1 MGPVRN
7 LKSTGIMSSHNLSAQ
22 KYKRARVGT
31 QELPMKIS
39 AIGTTKKNSMKSPT
53 LKLYQ
58 DTLVDPSS
66 FTAKTK
72 MVLSVTNISSNH
84 KHPNGSM
91 IVSRPG
97 YIGKGSGSPTP
108 FPNQGSNPQ
117 STASTSLGTSRNDTI
132 KLGNKS
138 LVTPS
143 SHRVLGA

>member
-1 MGPVRN
+1 
-7 LKSTGIMSSHNLSAQ
+7 
-22 KYKRARVGT
+22 
-31 QELPMKIS
+31 MKTS
-39 AIGTTKKNSMKSPT
+39 AITTTKKNSIKSPK
-53 LKLYQ
+53 LKLSQQ
-58 DTLVDPSS
+58 DSLVDPSG

-72 MVLSVTNISSNH
+72 ILLSVTNVTSNH

-97 YIGKGSGSPTP
+97 HLGKGSGSPTP

-143 SHRVLGA
+143 SCRALGA